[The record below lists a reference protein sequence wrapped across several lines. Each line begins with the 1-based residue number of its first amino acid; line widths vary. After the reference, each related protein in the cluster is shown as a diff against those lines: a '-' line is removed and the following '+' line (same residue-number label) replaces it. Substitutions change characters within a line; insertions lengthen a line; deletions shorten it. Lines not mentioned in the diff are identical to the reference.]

1 MELRQLKYFIA
12 IAEAKSYSTAAKN
25 LFITQPTL
33 SWNVQKLEDEL
44 HSQLFYQSSN
54 NVLELT
60 DTGELLYKEGKQIL
74 NSLESLIYSIQTQD
88 DRKKEILKVGITA
101 LFVIQYMNE
110 IIRFTSDYPNVE
122 LVFVQSGSIDIQRK
136 LVNDEID
143 IGLCSYPLYEPELK
157 MEKLNTSTPHY
168 KISVVMPK
176 SHVLAERESLTVA
189 DLEGH
194 PICAFSDD
202 YVLNRVLYDRAHSE
216 GFKPNVIFTNGEWEV
231 LLQNVLA
238 TQSLAL
244 MPHFIKKIRAE
255 DDLKWI
261 PLDDKANLFKIGV
274 ASRKNEKL
282 KNIAIQFIN
291 YIKQN

>member
-25 LFITQPTL
+25 LFVTQPTL

-60 DTGELLYKEGKQIL
+60 DTGELLYQEGKQIL
-74 NSLESLIYSIQTQD
+74 NSIESLVYSIQTQD

-110 IIRFTSDYPNVE
+110 IIRFTTDYPNVE

-136 LVNDEID
+136 LANDEID

-176 SHVLAERESLTVA
+176 NHVLADRESLTIA

-282 KNIAIQFIN
+282 KNIAVQFIN